1 MAYANANIEVKG
13 YTGFPLD
20 YSSTTMPTLAQV
32 TDIITQ
38 VEGEIDVALG
48 GLGITTPITNVTL
61 LANVRKYSGMGSAGL
76 TLQRY
81 GKNENDFRLAD
92 WFYSKFET
100 WIDKLTTDEQY
111 QNNIKETIGTD
122 QFTGVYVESNVT
134 DGSHT
139 YSTPVSTKIS
149 YGVEGFR

>member
-1 MAYANANIEVKG
+1 MAYANANTEIKS
-13 YTGFPLD
+13 YTGFVSD

-38 VEGEIDVALG
+38 VEGEIDVALV
-48 GLGITTPITNVTL
+48 GLGITTPITNATL

-81 GKNENDFRLAD
+81 GKNDNDFRLAD

-100 WIDKLTTDEQY
+100 WIDKLTTDKQY

-122 QFTGVYVESNVT
+122 QFTGIYVSSNAT

-139 YSTPVSTKIS
+139 YATPVSTTIS